1 MKVAILLITF
11 LAGSALWGK
20 TNFDLSLGAQGRS
33 APSLGAEVYAESGY
47 NLVWW
52 GEKKSRKDVLY
63 GLIRPSLALSSS
75 GVINSGKAEIEFFP
89 ISFLGFSAGKQ
100 FIHSNY
106 EFPFFN
112 CDEVVCKGMY
122 ERNFVEAKMALG
134 AGGWVAVAHYK
145 VDVLEAPRDN
155 QPIADWRNIII
166 GNPGREVQI
175 EKKLILAKAFGNE
188 LMGVMI
194 ENVQFQGSRERKESF
209 AGIYQLR
216 HKDTNYMIGLGAYHT
231 SQEPMGAII
240 YFRIN
245 HISIPSLKLF

>member
-1 MKVAILLITF
+1 MKVALILLGLTTTSI
-11 LAGSALWGK
+11 LWAK
-20 TNFDLSLGAQGRS
+20 TNFDLFLGAQGRS
-33 APSLGAEVYAESGY
+33 APSIGAEVYAESGY

-52 GEKKSRKDVLY
+52 GEKKQKKDVFY

-89 ISFLGFSAGKQ
+89 VSFIGFAAGRQ
-100 FIHSNY
+100 LIHSNY

-134 AGGWVAVAHYK
+134 AKRWVVVAHYK

-155 QPIADWRNIII
+155 LMMADWRHVII
-166 GNPGREVQI
+166 GNPGREIQI

-188 LMGVMI
+188 LAGIMI

-209 AGIYQLR
+209 AGIYQVR
-216 HKDTNYMIGLGAYHT
+216 HNDTNYMVGLGAYHT

-245 HISIPSLKLF
+245 HVSIPSLKLF